1 MRYVEH
7 ERHDRLTQA
16 ELMVRGFKKSIKEEV
31 VKNPTQPIQQ
41 VFQKMQ
47 MDLVESKQTL
57 YYDGIDL
64 CL

>member
-1 MRYVEH
+1 
-7 ERHDRLTQA
+7 
-16 ELMVRGFKKSIKEEV
+16 MVRGFKKSIKEEV

-47 MDLVESKQTL
+47 MYLVESKQTL